1 MRLSGMKSLPLYSLL
16 IAVSLFSCNSI
27 KPAAPDL
34 PVSILNSIP
43 LPDSK
48 IDVPVSINLQRVLND
63 AASKIPVT
71 LSGQGNAG
79 PAQYRW
85 MLNRQPF
92 SFTMV
97 DDSLYIKDAGNIDVG
112 GYVKNPFNNNWSKV
126 CSCNVTAN
134 IELSMG
140 LNLSNNYSLPGGVRL
155 TRFDFNACNLNLINL
170 NITPALKPAAEEGV
184 AKAVSVL
191 NDQLR
196 KYNFRPLLQSAWNSL
211 NQPIKIADIGY
222 INVNPSAIR
231 MGHPNGSGNTLNFSA
246 GITAKPVFSLADPG
260 KTAFT
265 PLPDLSGG
273 RGGNGFNLNMDV
285 HLDYQPLNELL
296 NKAIVNQKIADGS
309 KSYIIIQD
317 AEVYGSGNEHL
328 LVKVKFTGKQG
339 VVPYHGILYFTCMP
353 VYDNVTGNLYVKDI
367 DFDANTITTLK
378 EGPAVWI
385 LSSAIKKYLNSQI
398 HFNISANVNNIKDKL
413 NQSLNRQVGANVNLS
428 GRVDNLSLQRI
439 LPGKDYILVRLKTA
453 GSLAIQIH

>member
-1 MRLSGMKSLPLYSLL
+1 MKALPLYSLL
-16 IAVSLFSCNSI
+16 ISLLLFSCNAI

-34 PVSILNSIP
+34 PVSELNTIP
-43 LPDSK
+43 LPDSR
-48 IDVPVSINLQRVLND
+48 IDVPVSIDLQQVLND
-63 AASKIPVT
+63 VAGRIPFT

-85 MLNRQPF
+85 LLKRQPF
-92 SFTMV
+92 GFAIAG
-97 DDSLYIKDAGNIDVG
+97 DSVHISDAGNVDVG
-112 GYVKNPFNNNWSKV
+112 GYVKNPFGNNWVKV
-126 CSCNVTAN
+126 CSCNVTTDV
-134 IELSMG
+134 ELSMG
-140 LNLSNNYSLPGGVRL
+140 LSLSNNYSLPAIKL
-155 TRFDFNACNLNLINL
+155 SRFNFSACNLNMINF
-170 NITPALKPAAEEGV
+170 NISPVLKPAAEEGINR
-184 AKAVSVL
+184 AVSTL
-191 NDQLR
+191 NGQLQ
-196 KYNFRPLLQSAWNSL
+196 KYDLRLLLQPVWNSL

-273 RGGNGFNLNMDV
+273 GGGNGFNLNMDV

-296 NKAIVNQKIADGS
+296 KKAIVNQKIADGS

-353 VYDNVTGNLYVKDI
+353 VYNDVTGNLCVKDI